1 MFGLPSVIYPRDA
14 VHPGETFKMWRRAG
28 DRRISAMTKQGAR
41 AKGIANIA
49 MDGTILDTW
58 YPSPALIDGADLVP
72 GTVRLGAADIPDSYL
87 KLIMRDDDRLVEQ
100 VAVETTIADL
110 QSQAVDAH
118 DVYLRLHLLSHRLVK
133 PLTIN
138 MDNALRT
145 LSTVVW
151 TNKGPALP
159 DNFEFQRTE
168 LRSRG
173 LIHVYGIEK
182 LPRMVDYVVPSGIN
196 IAEAERVRLGAYL
209 APGTRVLREGYV
221 SFNSGTLGA
230 ARVEGR
236 LSSSTLVGE
245 SCEVGLSST
254 FMAKRRHDTLREPIT
269 MGNNCRLGV
278 SSGVLGISLGDDC
291 TVAPNIVIAPDT
303 QLYDT
308 SLDQHVRGS
317 TLDGLSA
324 WTVRMSP
331 DHSVPVVHWN
341 NRR

>member
-1 MFGLPSVIYPRDA
+1 MTSSAYARGLATLTY
-14 VHPGETFKMWRRAG
+14 
-28 DRRISAMTKQGAR
+28 
-41 AKGIANIA
+41 
-49 MDGTILDTW
+49 DGTVLDVW
-58 YPSPALIDGADLVP
+58 YPAPKLDEPVTAA
-72 GTVRLGAADIPDSYL
+72 GTELL
-87 KLIMRDDDRLVEQ
+87 
-100 VAVETTIADL
+100 ETTPQQFAALAGPDETRGVARVPVATRIDDL
-110 QSQAVDAH
+110 SQAPTDAY

-138 MDNALRT
+138 MDNTLRT

-168 LRSRG
+168 MRSRG

-236 LSSSTLVGE
+236 LSSSTLIGE

-254 FMAKRRHDTLREPIT
+254 FMAKRRHDNLREPIR
-269 MGNNCRLGV
+269 MGDNCRLGI
-278 SSGVLGISLGDDC
+278 SSGVLGISLGNDC
-291 TVAPNIVIAPDT
+291 TVEPNIVIAPDT
-303 QLYDT
+303 QLYDA

-317 TLDGLSA
+317 TLDGRSG
-324 WTVRMSP
+324 WTVGMSP
-331 DHSVPVVHWN
+331 AHSVPVVRWDN
-341 NRR
+341 LR